1 MKTCLII
8 DLMHESIIPLL
19 QQIGWQV
26 EYRPEIKREEILKSI
41 HQYQGLIVR
50 SKTNIDK
57 KIIDR
62 AAKLEWIGR
71 AGAGL
76 DQLDVEAL
84 EARNIRIVNAPEG
97 NRDALAEHAI
107 AILLGLFNKV
117 HLADCQ
123 IRQGNW
129 DREGNRGVELIG
141 KTVGIIGYGFMGQA
155 FARRLQGFGVEVL
168 AYDKYKTHYGDA
180 FAQEASM
187 EEIYQKADILSLHVP
202 LTEETRFMLDHAYL
216 QKFRKNIYLLN
227 TARGKNISFKTL
239 VEALESGKLKGAA
252 LDVLE
257 NEKIKQFTPEQQHY
271 FDLLIQH
278 DNVIF
283 TPHVGGWTYES
294 YEKINQT
301 LVAKI
306 RSLNANTL

>member
-8 DLMHESIIPLL
+8 DLMHESILPLME
-19 QQIGWQV
+19 QIGWQV
-26 EYRPEIKREEILKSI
+26 DYRPEIKREEIIQLI
-41 HQYQGLIVR
+41 HQYEGLIVR
-50 SKTNIDK
+50 SKTTIDK
-57 KIIDR
+57 EIIDR
-62 AAKLEWIGR
+62 AAKLKWIGR

-76 DQLDVEAL
+76 DLLDVEAL
-84 EARNIRIVNAPEG
+84 EAKNIRIVNAPEG

-107 AILLGLFNKV
+107 AILLALLNKI
-117 HLADCQ
+117 HTADRQ
-123 IRQGNW
+123 IRQGTW
-129 DREGNRGVELIG
+129 DREGNRGVELMG

-168 AYDKYKTHYGDA
+168 AYDKYKTKYGDE
-180 FAQEASM
+180 FAKEVSM
-187 EEIYQKADILSLHVP
+187 DEIYEKADVLSLHLP
-202 LTEETRFMLDHAYL
+202 LTEETHYMLDHIYL
-216 QKFRKNIYLLN
+216 QKFKKDIYLLN

-239 VEALESGKLKGAA
+239 VEALEGGKLKGAA

-257 NEKIKQFTPEQQHY
+257 NEKIKQFTTEQQHY
-271 FDLLIQH
+271 FNLLIHH

-306 RSLNANTL
+306 SSLNANTL